1 MICDTCSLESK
12 DDEVIVSQTIERI
25 ICDKGKGFVAWLK
38 KGKLSV
44 DASVLMQFLIS
55 KWPAPQPNPQTNPS
69 RGFEEKTSDVPDS
82 AGQPFSR
89 YVDKSRSGSPQ
100 RNPSKSEPG
109 HGYHVPLVQQ
119 PLPHGSVTV
128 KQRQSGS
135 VKLRSLLRCGKISLY
150 LKDIQLWDPTFTVP
164 DHINQDLF
172 QQYHDTP
179 VTGVTI
185 VQGTDGT
192 LQASIDPK
200 LIDISRSRYEGI
212 QTAGNEC
219 LQLKTRIRNGLVSFD
234 ESDVHFRFGN
244 WEIPQHIVE
253 SLKEEYYATPCGE
266 LYILSDEKGN
276 LRCIVKFL
284 GKFDRIRTFVNKSG
298 FKK

>member
-1 MICDTCSLESK
+1 LICDTCYLESK

-44 DASVLMQFLIS
+44 EPSVLMEFLIS
-55 KWPAPQPNPQTNPS
+55 TWPAPQANPQANPS
-69 RGFEEKTSDVPDS
+69 RDFEEKTIYVP
-82 AGQPFSR
+82 G

-100 RNPSKSEPG
+100 RNPSRWEPG
-109 HGYHVPLVQQ
+109 HGQHVPLEQ
-119 PLPHGSVTV
+119 LPSPQTSVTD
-128 KQRQSGS
+128 KQIPSGS
-135 VKLRSLLRCGKISLY
+135 VKLRSLLRRGVISY
-150 LKDIQLWDPTFTVP
+150 LLEDIQLWDPQFSP
-164 DHINQDLF
+164 PNSLIEKLF
-172 QQYHDTP
+172 QRFRDTP

-185 VQGTDGT
+185 VQGIDGK
-192 LQASIDPK
+192 LHWRDDPD
-200 LIDISRSRYEGI
+200 LVNVSRSRNEGI
-212 QTAGNEC
+212 HIAYNEM
-219 LQLKTRIRNGLVSFD
+219 LQLKTRLYKGVVSFD

-253 SLKEEYYATPCGE
+253 SLKAEFCATPCGE

-276 LRCIVKFL
+276 LRTVVTPL
-284 GKFDRIRTFVNKSG
+284 GKIDRIRTSVNKRE